1 MLLATDEV
9 GAETRRKLLLDILE
23 TESLYPHFQPIVDL
37 KSNEVIGHEAL
48 IRGPVDSVM
57 RSPGA
62 LFQTAIE
69 NNLLHTLELI
79 SRRCSLQRFA
89 ELKPGGKLF
98 LNISASLLGTPEHT
112 EGFTAELLQELGIS
126 IADIV
131 IELSEQHPFDQHGL
145 TNSAVEYYRNMGF
158 QVAVDDLGTGYSG
171 LKLWSELNPEYVK
184 IDRHFVSH
192 VDTDAVKREFVRAIY
207 NISHAMGCKVIAEGI
222 ERKEEVA
229 TLLELG
235 IDLGQG
241 FYLGYPSPEPALS
254 PLVKSD
260 IYPLEDKVLLEQ
272 AETATSLLR
281 KAPAVSS
288 DDSVLFVSE
297 QFQAY
302 PEMSALP
309 VIQDGIPLGV
319 VKKTDLLELFSTQY
333 GRALYEKKPVSR
345 ILSKDVLIVDS
356 LLSLVEVS
364 RLVTDQE
371 NSALQQDLIIT
382 QDDCYLGMGNLRDL
396 LKRLTELK
404 IQNAQYANPLT
415 LLPGN
420 VPINNK
426 VDCLLNNTSD
436 FRVAYFDLNNFK
448 PFNDCYGYSKGDQ
461 VIRLLGELLG
471 RFAGDEYNFI
481 GHIGGDDFVVV
492 YRTADW
498 QLSCERIL
506 REFDREVRAFYSP
519 KDLQDEGMWS
529 TDRQGSRLFF
539 PLLGLAIGVVHPDPY
554 RCESFHEVAE
564 LAAMAKKEAKR
575 NIKSSLFVSSRR
587 STRFVGGADEVIY
600 QSSVPYQGVGES
612 AFT

>member
-37 KSNEVIGHEAL
+37 KKNEVIGHEAL
-48 IRGPVDSVM
+48 IRGPAGSVM
-57 RSPGA
+57 ASPGA

-69 NNLLHTLELI
+69 NNLLHTLELL
-79 SRRCSLQRFA
+79 SRRCSLERFA

-145 TNSAVEYYRNMGF
+145 TNSSVEYYRSMGF

-192 VDTDAVKREFVRAIY
+192 IDTDPVKREFVRAIY
-207 NISHAMGCKVIAEGI
+207 NISHTMGCKVIAEGI

-229 TLLELG
+229 TLMELG
-235 IDLGQG
+235 ISIGQG
-241 FYLGYPSPEPALS
+241 FYLGYPSPEPQPTWS
-254 PLVKSD
+254 PLLMCDAEQRREVALMD
-260 IYPLEDKVLLEQ
+260 Q
-272 AETATSLLR
+272 AEVAISLLR
-281 KAPAVSS
+281 QAPAVSS
-288 DDSVLFVSE
+288 DDTVLFVSE
-297 QFQAY
+297 QFLAY
-302 PEMSALP
+302 PDMSALP
-309 VIQDGIPLGV
+309 VIREGIPLGI
-319 VKKTDLLELFSTQY
+319 VKKSDLLELFSTQY

-345 ILSKDVLIVDS
+345 ILSEDVLLVDS
-356 LLSLVEVS
+356 QLSLVEVS

-371 NSALQQDLIIT
+371 NSALQQDIIIT
-382 QDDCYLGMGNLRDL
+382 QDSCYLGMGNLRDL
-396 LKRLTELK
+396 LKRLTELR
-404 IQNAQYANPLT
+404 IQDAQYANPLT

-420 VPINNK
+420 VPINNE
-426 VDCLLNNTSD
+426 VDRLLKQTAD
-436 FRVAYFDLNNFK
+436 FHVAYFDLNNFK

-461 VIRLLGELLG
+461 VIRLLGELIT
-471 RFAGDEYNFI
+471 RFAEHESNFI

-492 YRTADW
+492 YRAADW

-506 REFDREVRAFYSP
+506 REFDQEVRAFYLP
-519 KDLQDEGMWS
+519 KDLQNEGMWS
-529 TDRQGSRLFF
+529 TDRTGVRSFF
-539 PLLGLAIGVVHPDPY
+539 PLLGLAIGVVRPDPY

-575 NIKSSLFVSSRR
+575 SICSSLFVSQRR
-587 STRFVGGADEVIY
+587 CTGMAIKEDCREQRQA
-600 QSSVPYQGVGES
+600 
-612 AFT
+612 